1 MTMFKVLD
9 KKYVAEILELLENGR
24 IVEFSK
30 IKKYL
35 DIDKSY
41 LSRLLSEMTK
51 EGLLVKFGEKR
62 NKRITIPSYGLSE
75 VGISRL
81 RVYRQEH
88 RYEDRINIIREVLSE
103 RYELITNSVSVKI
116 DPNRVEDF
124 SYNYLPLK
132 DRIDNGYS
140 LLEVLPVEAN
150 EIIKEALTFGITP
163 SLSYRYGKNDN
174 DILYIYFEDHEL
186 YEYGDSVYNQLNGT
200 VARIWEIYGK
210 KYLFLSKKNLNE
222 VFLEIDRDVYEE
234 LPLEH
239 QIVSTGAGPDDDPEF
254 KKSLEELKEDTNETI
269 QLRKKEML
277 KKRIEYAV
285 VKSDKEIAEKI
296 IQYIENLK

>member
-1 MTMFKVLD
+1 
-9 KKYVAEILELLENGR
+9 
-24 IVEFSK
+24 
-30 IKKYL
+30 
-35 DIDKSY
+35 
-41 LSRLLSEMTK
+41 
-51 EGLLVKFGEKR
+51 LVKFGEKR